1 MSHRTTKSVSVH
13 GIDKETENAINE
25 RAKVEGKSVN
35 KVVKEL
41 IAKSLG
47 LGDPRGCKD
56 KREEFVDF
64 CGVWTSEEAAEFLGR
79 IEDLEAVD
87 AKDWR

>member
-1 MSHRTTKSVSVH
+1 MKSISIH
-13 GIDKETENAINE
+13 GIDTETEKAIRE
-25 RAKVEGKSVN
+25 RAKSRATSVN

-56 KREEFVDF
+56 KREEFVDL
-64 CGVWTSEEAAEFLGR
+64 CGVWSGEEAAEFLGR